1 MPETAPAAP
10 APTTA
15 STAVSQGSTSTQT
28 TQTPPTPAAASKTE
42 PTEQPSLLNQ
52 PQGAPEKYAD
62 FTVPDGWEMD
72 QEVRAEAEK
81 LFRDFNLPQSAAQA
95 LVDFYAA
102 KSIQAQ
108 NAPVEFYA
116 EMRQGWRESAMSH
129 PELQGKLGAGGEVL
143 TTISRGL
150 DAIASATG
158 DRQLIADF
166 KEAMDMTGAG
176 DHPAFIRV
184 MYSLAKRATE
194 SGHVR
199 GNGPSAAGQARPG
212 SVRSAAQLMYPD
224 LPSSSS

>member
-1 MPETAPAAP
+1 L
-10 APTTA
+10 A
-15 STAVSQGSTSTQT
+15 SEA
-28 TQTPPTPAAASKTE
+28 
-42 PTEQPSLLNQ
+42 PSLLNQ

-72 QEVRAEAEK
+72 KEARAEAEK

-116 EMRQGWRESAMSH
+116 TMRQGWRESAMSH

-199 GNGPSAAGQARPG
+199 GNGPSAPGQARPG
-212 SVRSAAQLMYPD
+212 SARSAAQLMYPD

>member
-1 MPETAPAAP
+1 MPETAPAAAP
-10 APTTA
+10 ATT
-15 STAVSQGSTSTQT
+15 TPSQASTSTQT
-28 TQTPPTPAAASKTE
+28 TTPPTTPVAASKTE
-42 PTEQPSLLNQ
+42 AQPEQPSLLNQ

-72 QEVRAEAEK
+72 KEVRAEAEK

-116 EMRQGWRESAMSH
+116 TMRQGWRESAMSH

-212 SVRSAAQLMYPD
+212 SARSAAQLMYPD